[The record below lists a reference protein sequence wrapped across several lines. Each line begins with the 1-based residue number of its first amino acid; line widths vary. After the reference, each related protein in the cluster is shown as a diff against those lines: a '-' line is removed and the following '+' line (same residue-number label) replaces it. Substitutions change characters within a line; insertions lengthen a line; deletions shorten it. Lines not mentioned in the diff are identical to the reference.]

1 MSFEALGLTRE
12 VLTPGEP
19 PVPRTVF
26 ADVSLRVAPGEAL
39 FVVGTPLVVAALAC
53 ARALTRSGAQAPAAR
68 ASRCCCARSR
78 GSTA

>member
-39 FVVGTPLVVAALAC
+39 FIVGAPRKPLC
-53 ARALTRSGAQAPAAR
+53 AHTLRTLTCGAQAPAAR